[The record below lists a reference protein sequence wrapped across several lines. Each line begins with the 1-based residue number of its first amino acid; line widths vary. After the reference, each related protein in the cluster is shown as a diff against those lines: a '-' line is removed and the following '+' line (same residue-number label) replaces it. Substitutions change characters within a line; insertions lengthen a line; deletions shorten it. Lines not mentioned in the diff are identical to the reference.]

1 MRRSYPSDPVLQQIK
16 GVFVFKHDGEEH
28 HLKAIELLKSIHC
41 EVLSSLE
48 NRITIKT
55 SRGKLQEIKRCWLS
69 NDKANALSVTLNQ
82 QVTQII
88 IGGNIN

>member
-1 MRRSYPSDPVLQQIK
+1 MRRNYPLDPLLQPIK
-16 GVFVFKHDGEEH
+16 GVFVFKDEGESET
-28 HLKAIELLKSIHC
+28 LKALELLKSMHC
-41 EVLSSLE
+41 EVLSSLG

-69 NDKANALSVTLNQ
+69 KNKENELSVSLNR
-82 QVTQII
+82 QVAQII

>member
-1 MRRSYPSDPVLQQIK
+1 MRRSYPSDPTLQPIK
-16 GVFVFKHDGEEH
+16 GVFVFKHTEEEH
-28 HLKAIELLKSIHC
+28 ILKALELLRSMHC

-69 NDKANALSVTLNQ
+69 NDQENHLSVQLNQ
-82 QVTQII
+82 QVSQII
-88 IGGNIN
+88 IGGNVN

>member
-1 MRRSYPSDPVLQQIK
+1 MRRSYPSDPVLQPIK

-28 HLKAIELLKSIHC
+28 FSKAIELLKSMHC

-69 NDKANALSVTLNQ
+69 NDQENALSVTLNQ
-82 QVTQII
+82 QVSQII